1 MHRYSRRACA
11 LAACLFIADASADT
25 ASATPTKLPDVD
37 VTGQP
42 VPDVT
47 PAYPATAVLVGAER
61 IDKTVNAIDAEDAV
75 KYLPS
80 LFVRKRNYGDT
91 QPVLA
96 TRTWG
101 VGSSARTL
109 VYIDDIPI
117 SALIANN
124 NTIGAPR
131 WRMLAP
137 GELADAAMLYG
148 PFSAAYP
155 GNALGGVLLLTTR
168 TPAAP
173 QTTLEQT
180 FAMQHF
186 DLNGTHGDY
195 PTSQTTLGNGGR
207 NGDFHWFV
215 GANVQNSFAQPLAF
229 ITSAS
234 PPSGTSGAIAA
245 NNKLGQPA
253 DVLGAGGLLHTLQQ
267 NVTADL
273 GYDFT
278 PAVHARYLVGWWN
291 NDQRSRVQSYLDDA
305 GGAPTFGKVSG
316 FASNNYQL
324 DEAHLMQALSL
335 KTDTGGAWD
344 FAAVATDY
352 DYLRDRQ
359 LSPAGTPGGTLFT
372 PNGRLADFSGTGW
385 STLDLKG
392 IWRPY
397 GDDANEVSFGAHADE
412 YTLKNPTYNTS
423 AWQDGATRAG
433 LYTDG
438 EGKTQTQALW
448 MQDARRLAPDWL
460 ATLGARYEHWR
471 ASDGVNVNGGVTV
484 NQPAESASG
493 FSPKAT
499 LTWEASSEW
508 RVTGSLARA
517 IRFPTVSELYQL
529 VSTGSTYTSP
539 NPDLKP
545 DRAVSGELAAER
557 VATDGSSLRISLF
570 QESTRDALI
579 AQTSTLPNVAAP
591 VSFVQNVGEVRNRG
605 VEIAVDQHDVLVR
618 GLQLSGSVTFVD
630 STITSDPGFVSTA
643 GTTAVGK
650 HAPNVPRWR
659 ATGVATYSPD
669 AHWSFTLAGRYSGRQ
684 YSTLDN
690 TDNTYHV
697 FGTFDRFLVF
707 DTRLRYRFDERLSMA
722 LGIDNLNNEKYFLF
736 HPFPQRTWVADVKFT
751 F

>member
-1 MHRYSRRACA
+1 MHRYSRRVCA
-11 LAACLFIADASADT
+11 LAACLFIADARAEG
-25 ASATPTKLPDVD
+25 AAPTTLPDVS

-42 VPDVT
+42 APDVT
-47 PAYPATAVLVGAER
+47 PAFPATAALIGAAR
-61 IDKTVNAIDAEDAV
+61 IDKTLNAIDAEDAV

-101 VGSSARTL
+101 VGSSARSL
-109 VYIDDIPI
+109 VYVDDIPI

-124 NTIGAPR
+124 NSIGAPR
-131 WRMLAP
+131 WGMLAP
-137 GELADAAMLYG
+137 GEVADAAMMYG

-168 TPAAP
+168 TPDTA

-180 FAMQHF
+180 FAVQHF
-186 DLNGTHGDY
+186 DLYGTHGDY
-195 PTSQTTLGNGGR
+195 PTSQTALNNGGR

-215 GANVQNSFAQPLAF
+215 GTRVQNSFAQPLAF

-253 DVLGAGGLLHTLQQ
+253 DVLGAGGLLHTLQK

-273 GYDFT
+273 RYDFT
-278 PAVHARYLVGWWN
+278 PVVHARYLVGWWN
-291 NDQRSRVQSYLDDA
+291 NDQRSRVQSYLEDA
-305 GGAPTFGKVSG
+305 GGAPTFGKVPG
-316 FASNNYQL
+316 FASNNYRL

-359 LSPAGTPGGTLFT
+359 RSPAGTPGGTQFT
-372 PNGRLADFSGTGW
+372 PNGRLADFGGTGW

-392 IWRPY
+392 IWRPH
-397 GDDANEVSFGAHADE
+397 GDDANEISFGAHADE
-412 YTLKNPTYNTS
+412 YTLNNPTYNTS
-423 AWQDGATRAG
+423 AWQDSATRDSI
-433 LYTDG
+433 YTDG
-438 EGKTQTQALW
+438 EGMTRTRALW
-448 MQDARRLAPDWL
+448 AQDAWRFAPDWL

-471 ASDGVNVNGGVTV
+471 AGDGVNINGGVTV

-499 LTWEASSEW
+499 LTWEASSAW
-508 RVTGSLARA
+508 RITGSLARA

-539 NPDLKP
+539 NPDLEP
-545 DRAVSGELAAER
+545 ERALSGELAAEH
-557 VATDGSSLRISLF
+557 VASDGSTLRISLF
-570 QESTRDALI
+570 RENTRDALI

-591 VSFVQNVGEVRNRG
+591 VSFVQNVGAVRNRG
-605 VEIAVDQHDVLVR
+605 IEIAFDQHDALLD
-618 GLQLSGSVTFVD
+618 GLELSGSVTFVD
-630 STITSDPGFVSTA
+630 STITSDPGFA
-643 GTTAVGK
+643 AAVGK

-690 TDNTYHV
+690 IGDTPNV
-697 FGTFDRFLVF
+697 FGAFDKFLVF
-707 DTRLRYRFDERLSMA
+707 DTRLRYRFDRRLSLA
-722 LGIDNLNNEKYFLF
+722 LGIDNLNNEKYFLY